1 MTDHYEVLGVERT
14 ASDLEIQAA
23 FDERLTAAKAKRRR
37 TSDLHAAIAVLGDPT
52 LRKAFDLA
60 RLGEAAGSKLVHAKA
75 VTLEFA
81 RENVPDVDLRE
92 VRRHGWQTVLRG
104 TVVATGVTARVA
116 DFAGS
121 VSRSIQREASKRIV
135 S

>member
-1 MTDHYEVLGVERT
+1 MTDHYEVLGVEPT
-14 ASDLEIQAA
+14 ASGVEIQAA
-23 FDERLTAAKAKRRR
+23 FDELLTARRAKRRR

-52 LRKAFDLA
+52 LRRAFDLA

-92 VRRHGWQTVLRG
+92 VQRHAWQTFLRTAVL
-104 TVVATGVTARVA
+104 VTGVSARVS
-116 DFAGS
+116 DVTGS
-121 VSRSIQREASKRIV
+121 VSRRLQVEAAKRID